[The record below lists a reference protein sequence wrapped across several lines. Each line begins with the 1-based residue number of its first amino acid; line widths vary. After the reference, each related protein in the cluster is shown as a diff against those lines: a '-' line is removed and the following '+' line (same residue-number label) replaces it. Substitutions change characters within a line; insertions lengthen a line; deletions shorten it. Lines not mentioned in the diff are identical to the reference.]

1 MSLNIHGLICATVQC
16 VGLMEQYMAESAS
29 NYLKNPS
36 KQSMVVLAGSA
47 HIENRY
53 GVPDRI
59 TRCLGSTHLLH
70 TLTNIFVSTKVV
82 WLMVGSKY

>member
-1 MSLNIHGLICATVQC
+1 
-16 VGLMEQYMAESAS
+16 MAESAS

-59 TRCLGSTHLLH
+59 TRCLGSPHFLH
-70 TLTNIFVSTKVV
+70 ILTNILVSTKIV
-82 WLMVGSKY
+82 WLVIGSKY

>member
-1 MSLNIHGLICATVQC
+1 MFRRDIYIYGLISATLQC

-59 TRCLGSTHLLH
+59 TRCLDSTHLLH
-70 TLTNIFVSTKVV
+70 TLTYTSVLITSGK
-82 WLMVGSKY
+82 G